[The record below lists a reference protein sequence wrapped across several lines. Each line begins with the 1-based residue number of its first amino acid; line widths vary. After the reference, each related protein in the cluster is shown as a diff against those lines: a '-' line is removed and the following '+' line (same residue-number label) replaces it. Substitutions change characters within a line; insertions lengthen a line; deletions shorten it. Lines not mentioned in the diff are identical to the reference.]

1 MGIHM
6 LPWPSF
12 LLVLLLSSC
21 GFAYKPMIAQT
32 NKNTIVYTIP
42 LESHTLDISMG
53 VDKRTR
59 DSVEFGVLLKIAA
72 THPGHNISLD
82 TLRLYLT
89 GDRPDARLNY
99 YKQVNGTYYYGYR
112 FIHLTKKDIH
122 RRMLVHMEADITE
135 DGRSTTIKQSLNFKR
150 FFWFDIAGN

>member
-21 GFAYKPMIAQT
+21 GFAYKPVIAHT
-32 NKNTIVYTIP
+32 NKNKMVYTIP
-42 LESHTLDISMG
+42 LENHTLDISMG

-59 DSVEFGVLLKIAA
+59 DSVEFGVLLEIAA
-72 THPGHNISLD
+72 TRPGHNISLD
-82 TLRLYLT
+82 TLRLYLP
-89 GDRPDARLNY
+89 GDHPDARLNY
-99 YKQVNGTYYYGYR
+99 YKQVSGTYYYGYR
-112 FIHLTKKDIH
+112 FIHLAKKDIH

-135 DGRSTTIKQSLNFKR
+135 DGRSTTIKRSLEFKR
-150 FFWFDIAGN
+150 FFWVDIAGN